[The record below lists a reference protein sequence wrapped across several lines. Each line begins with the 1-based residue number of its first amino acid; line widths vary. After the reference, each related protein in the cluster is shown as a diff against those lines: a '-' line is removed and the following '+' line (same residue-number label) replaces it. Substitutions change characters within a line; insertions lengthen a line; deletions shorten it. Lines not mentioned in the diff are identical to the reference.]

1 MAPVYAWM
9 EASPPPSRVPMS
21 DWFETTDGRTKGMHS
36 RTVVGGVWM
45 PLLMAKLGVGWK

>member
-1 MAPVYAWM
+1 
-9 EASPPPSRVPMS
+9 MS